1 MRSIE
6 IPKSVDVP
14 PKILGAIKKQ
24 DAKFRI
30 SEYQDKMRYTSSF
43 CPDKSPRVYACR
55 NEIQHL
61 YTRGIEVDS
70 RDWPNRTAVSLSY
83 EKIVIEKNEKKIEK
97 RFATGVMVGPKHVLT
112 FFQNFGK
119 TGIVQGPDEVETSF
133 YDRIIV
139 SYSGDNY
146 DESEMLHQT
155 LVKLVYFS
163 ENHPFVILILD
174 DFIGFKTGF
183 ISINHYKTSEEEQRD
198 HIYTVRGFPEETLHF
213 KKMAEVTCP
222 NFEFYD
228 DHAKGFVVKTVRNGK
243 SMAVRETPESK
254 ASNLKKDDYVELDLE
269 FGKKLFKSKI
279 EKDIGQ
285 LLKRMIQN
293 SDRSIDYLCED
304 VKNGYKVDDFCTI
317 AKNTK
322 VQFAKHF
329 VLQRNTISEF
339 KYYGMPFVSNPDK
352 EVYKRITDDTY
363 RYRWEEGLK
372 DGTIGSPVTTTFLN
386 FSISGTFIVAM
397 HSGHED
403 GICKAHRITEKIF
416 NNLVQV
422 LEETWNYQPKEE

>member
-1 MRSIE
+1 MQSIE
-6 IPKSVDVP
+6 IPEPVDVP
-14 PKILGAIKKQ
+14 PKILGAIRKQ
-24 DAKFRI
+24 DVKFSV
-30 SEYQDKMRYTSSF
+30 SEYKDKMRYTSSF
-43 CPDKSPRVYACR
+43 CPDKRPLVYACS

-70 RDWPNRTAVSLSY
+70 RHWPNRTVVSLSY
-83 EKIVIEKNEKKIEK
+83 EKIVKNEKDENEKKIEK
-97 RFATGVMVGPKHVLT
+97 SFATGVMVGPKHVLT
-112 FFQNFGK
+112 LKQNFAEK
-119 TGIVQGPDEVETSF
+119 VLT
-133 YDRIIV
+133 RIIV
-139 SYSGDNY
+139 SYSGDIY

-183 ISINHYKTSEEEQRD
+183 ISINHYKTCEEEQRD
-198 HIYTVRGFPEETLHF
+198 HIYTVQGFPEETSHF
-213 KKMAEVTCP
+213 KKMAEVTSP
-222 NFEFYD
+222 NFEFD
-228 DHAKGFVVKTVRNGK
+228 DHAKGFVVKTVRHGK
-243 SMAVRETPESK
+243 SIAVRHSPESK
-254 ASNLKKDDYVELDLE
+254 ASDLKKGDYVELDLE

-279 EKDIGQ
+279 EKDIALQ
-285 LLKRMIQN
+285 LKRMIQN
-293 SDRSIDYLCED
+293 SDHSIDYLCEA
-304 VKNGYKVDDFCTI
+304 VKNGHKVDDFCTI

-329 VLQRNTISEF
+329 ILQRNTISEF

-352 EVYKRITDDTY
+352 ELYKRITDVTY
-363 RYRWEEGLK
+363 SYRWDEGLK

-403 GICKAHRITEKIF
+403 GICQAHRITENIF
-416 NNLVQV
+416 DDLVRV
-422 LEETWNYQPKEE
+422 LEQTWKYEPKEE